1 MITRPLTAE
10 ERGITQPIPFGWYM
24 LDYSADLAV
33 GQVKPLRY
41 FGQEIVLF
49 RGEDGVARALD
60 PYCRHLGAHMGHG
73 GRVKGSNLECPFHAW
88 QYDETGAV
96 VEIPYARVIPPQV
109 KRPCI
114 KSWPVVERNRLIW
127 AWYHPENVEPLW
139 DVVELPEATD
149 PNWTDYERHE
159 WVVPVHIQDMAENG
173 ADAAHFRYIHGTA
186 SYPDMET
193 VFDGPMMRGQVKA
206 RMDTPRGQID
216 GSITSTVMGPGQSWV
231 RFEGIAETML
241 IAGVTP
247 VERDLVHAR
256 FNFTL
261 PKDGH
266 NRAGQAVIR
275 DIVKQFN
282 EDFPIWQH
290 KRFTPQPIICD
301 GDGPIMRWRQ
311 FYSQFYVGQQAQPP
325 MRAVS

>member
-1 MITRPLTAE
+1 MTTRMLTAE
-10 ERGITQPIPFGWYM
+10 ERGMTQAIPFGWYM

-33 GQVKPLRY
+33 GQVKALRY

-60 PYCRHLGAHMGHG
+60 AYCRHLGAHMGHG
-73 GRVKGSNLECPFHAW
+73 GRVKGKNLECPFHAW
-88 QYDETGAV
+88 QYDESGAV
-96 VEIPYARVIPPQV
+96 VEIPYAKVIPPQV

-114 KSWPVVERNRLIW
+114 KSWQVVEKNRLIW
-127 AWYHPENVEPLW
+127 TWYHPQNVAPLW
-139 DVVELPEATD
+139 DVVDLPEATD

-159 WVVPVHIQDMAENG
+159 WTVPVHIQDMAENG

-186 SYPDMET
+186 SYPDMNT
-193 VFDGPMMRGQVKA
+193 VFEGPMMRGRVEAK
-206 RMDTPRGQID
+206 MDTPRGQID

-290 KRFTPQPIICD
+290 KRFVPQPIICD

-311 FYSQFYVGQQAQPP
+311 FYSQFYAGDQEQSPI
-325 MRAVS
+325 RAVS